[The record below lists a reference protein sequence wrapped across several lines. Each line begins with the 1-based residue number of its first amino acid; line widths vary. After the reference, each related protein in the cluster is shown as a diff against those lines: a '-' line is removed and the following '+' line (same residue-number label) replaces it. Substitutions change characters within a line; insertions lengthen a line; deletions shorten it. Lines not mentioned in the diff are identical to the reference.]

1 MYSYESIELS
11 TAYAYSMTRQ
21 VKSKDTELGELVL
34 KVLKWFENKN

>member
-1 MYSYESIELS
+1 MYSYEWIELS